1 MWALDGDHLLM
12 RIAGQLKRLRLG
24 RGRSLQQVADAVG
37 VSKPHIWEIES
48 GRSNASLELVGKLAR
63 YFEVSV
69 STLLGESLGTSES
82 LVFGREF
89 NSASDEIKRQIIE
102 MTERLLDDTG
112 LRMKLADRGSPEVLA
127 NTIVEHYGPAL
138 PIPIPVQNIA
148 EAVGIS
154 EINPITAA
162 DFEGLLITDSAKTK
176 GTIVYNAESSLE
188 RRRFTIAHEIGHF
201 LLPFHDSRAQCA
213 KNDLG
218 IIRSVDARRAREAEA
233 NRFAA
238 ALLLPQQPF
247 RADIRRLGKP
257 DTRHILKL
265 ADKYNTSKEATA
277 RRYAELSDDPCA
289 IIFSRNGQT
298 RSYCKTNGLPRL
310 SCAPKKPLPQGS
322 STVKTAIKQLPVG
335 TLSTWEE
342 IDASIWFE
350 SGVELQGITVYEQF
364 LQQANGY
371 RLTMLTI
378 ELDDEEEME
387 GDDDL
392 QHGWAV
398 DFRR

>member
-1 MWALDGDHLLM
+1 M
-12 RIAGQLKRLRLG
+12 RIAGQLKHLRLRK
-24 RGRSLQQVADAVG
+24 GRSLQQVADAVG

-63 YFEVSV
+63 YFEVSAG
-69 STLLGESLGTSES
+69 TLLGEPPGTPES

-89 NSASDEIKRQIIE
+89 NSASDEIKQQIIE
-102 MTERLLDDTG
+102 MTERLLDDAG
-112 LRMKLADRGSPEVLA
+112 LRMKLADRGSPETLA
-127 NTIVEHYGPAL
+127 NTIIEHYGSAI

-154 EINPITAA
+154 EINSIAAA

-176 GTIVYNAESSLE
+176 GTIVYNAKSSLE

-218 IIRSVDARRAREAEA
+218 IIRSADERRAWEAEA

-238 ALLLPQQPF
+238 ALLLPEKQF

-257 DTRHILKL
+257 EITHIPKL
-265 ADKYNTSKEATA
+265 AEKYRASKEATA
-277 RRYAELSDDPCA
+277 RRYSELSDDPCA
-289 IIFSRNGQT
+289 IIFSRDGQI
-298 RSYCKTNGLPRL
+298 RSYCKTENFPKLTYMPKQMLPEDSL
-310 SCAPKKPLPQGS
+310 
-322 STVKTAIKQLPVG
+322 TAETAKKQLPAG
-335 TLSTWEE
+335 TLSKWAEK
-342 IDASIWFE
+342 DAGVWFE
-350 SGVELQGITVYEQF
+350 SHRELQDRTVYEQF

-378 ELDDEEEME
+378 ESEDEEDLEDE
-387 GDDDL
+387 DDL
-392 QHGWAV
+392 QNRWTPP
-398 DFRR
+398 RLR

>member
-1 MWALDGDHLLM
+1 M
-12 RIAGQLKRLRLG
+12 RIAGQLKHLRLR

-37 VSKPHIWEIES
+37 ASKPHIWEIES
-48 GRSNASLELVGKLAR
+48 GRSNASLELVGKLSR

-69 STLLGESLGTSES
+69 STLLGESPGTSES

-89 NSASDEIKRQIIE
+89 NSASDDVKRQIIE

-112 LRMKLADRGSPEVLA
+112 LRMKLAERGSPEVLA
-127 NTIVEHYGPAL
+127 DTIIEHYGPAL
-138 PIPIPVQNIA
+138 PIPIPVENIG

-154 EINPITAA
+154 EINPIMGA

-176 GTIVYNAESSLE
+176 GTIVYNAESSPE

-213 KNDLG
+213 KKDLG
-218 IIRSVDARRAREAEA
+218 IIRSANERRAREAEA

-238 ALLLPQQPF
+238 ALLMPEKPF
-247 RADIRRLGKP
+247 RADIRQLGKP
-257 DTRHILKL
+257 DTSHIPRL
-265 ADKYNTSKEATA
+265 ADKYSASKEATS

-289 IIFSRNGQT
+289 IIFSRNGQI
-298 RSYCKTNGLPRL
+298 RSYCRSSALPRL
-310 SCAPKKPLPQGS
+310 SCIPKQLLPQGS
-322 STVKTAIKQLPVG
+322 LTVKTAKKQLPAG
-335 TLSTWEE
+335 TLSKWEE
-342 IDASIWFE
+342 IDASVWFE
-350 SGVELQGITVYEQF
+350 PHRGPRAMLVYEQF

-378 ELDDEEEME
+378 ELEDEEEME
-387 GDDDL
+387 DDDDL
-392 QHGWAV
+392 QHRWAV
-398 DFRR
+398 GFRR

>member
-1 MWALDGDHLLM
+1 M
-12 RIAGQLKRLRLG
+12 RIAGQLKHLRLR

-63 YFEVSV
+63 YFEVPASI
-69 STLLGESLGTSES
+69 LLGENPGTPES

-89 NSASDEIKRQIIE
+89 NSANDDIKRQIIE
-102 MTERLLDDTG
+102 MTERLLDETG
-112 LRMKLADRGSPEVLA
+112 LRMKLADRGSPEALA
-127 NTIVEHYGPAL
+127 NTIIEHYGPAL
-138 PIPIPVQNIA
+138 PIPVPVQDIA

-154 EINPITAA
+154 EINRVMGAE
-162 DFEGLLITDSAKTK
+162 FEGLLITDSAKLK

-218 IIRSVDARRAREAEA
+218 IIRSADDRRAREAEA

-238 ALLLPQQPF
+238 ALLLPEKPF
-247 RADIRRLGKP
+247 RAELRRLGRP
-257 DTRHILKL
+257 ETGHILKL
-265 ADKYNTSKEATA
+265 ADKYKTSKEATA

-289 IIFSRNGQT
+289 IIFSRGGQI
-298 RSYCKTNGLPRL
+298 RSYCRANGLPRL
-310 SCAPKKPLPQGS
+310 SCMPREPLPEGS
-322 STVKTAIKQLPVG
+322 SSAKMAAKQLPSG
-335 TLSTWEE
+335 TLSKWEE
-342 IDASIWFE
+342 IDPSIWFAR
-350 SGVELQGITVYEQF
+350 SQELKGKTVYEQF

-378 ELDDEEEME
+378 ESEEEE
-387 GDDDL
+387 EIDDDDL
-392 QHGWAV
+392 QEQWAV
-398 DFRR
+398 RLRK